1 MNPIATL
8 TKLCRLC
15 GTSNLS
21 ALMDLGKLSLTGVF
35 LAPGE
40 NAPKAELVLAQCSNC
55 HLVQLLHSYP
65 PELLYGANYGYE
77 SHLNLNMVSHLQAK
91 AKNLEKQYIR
101 AEKQAVV
108 VDIAS
113 NDGILLSGY
122 QDKNIIKIGID
133 PLINILEDYY
143 PADSIKILEYFSANV
158 YWENFNKPAD
168 LVTSVSVIYD
178 LEAPIKFANDVFQ
191 ILSDGGIWHFE
202 QSYLPT
208 MVATTSYDTICHEH
222 LLYFSLHDLRFLLNN
237 SGFQLI
243 DATLNSTNGGS
254 IAITAKKSHLIEP
267 VDPFV
272 DFLLAREVKLGFQNG
287 SAMEKFVHEALTHR
301 DNIKD
306 IIYNYKILDFNI
318 FGLGASTKGN
328 VLLQW
333 AELNGNFIN
342 SIGDINPK
350 KFGKLTPGSAI
361 PIVPEEE
368 ILKMGNKKSIALV
381 LPWHFRSGIL
391 DRAES
396 FLSNGGKLLFPL
408 PNIEV
413 VGN

>member
-1 MNPIATL
+1 MNSIATF

-15 GTSNLS
+15 GNSNLS
-21 ALMDLGKLSLTGVF
+21 VLLDLGKLSLTGVF
-35 LAPGE
+35 LAPGD
-40 NAPKAELVLAQCSNC
+40 NAPKAELVLAQCPNC
-55 HLVQLLHSYP
+55 HLVQLQHSYP

-77 SHLNLNMVSHLQAK
+77 SHLNQSMVSHLQAK
-91 AKNLEKQYIR
+91 AKNLEKQYIK
-101 AEKQAVV
+101 AEKKAVV

-122 QDKNIIKIGID
+122 QGKNITKIGID

-143 PADSIKILEYFSANV
+143 PADSIKISAYFSANV

-168 LVTSVSVIYD
+168 LVSSVSVIYD
-178 LEAPIKFANDVFQ
+178 LEAPIKFANDVYQ

-208 MVATTSYDTICHEH
+208 MVTTNSYDTICHEH

-254 IAITAKKSHLIEP
+254 IAITAKKSHLVEQ
-267 VDPFV
+267 VDPFI
-272 DFLLAREVKLGFQNG
+272 DFLLAREIKLGFQNG
-287 SAMEKFVHEALTHR
+287 SAMERFVNQALTHR
-301 DNIKD
+301 DNLKD
-306 IIYNYKILDFNI
+306 IIYSYKSLDFNI

-333 AELNGNFIN
+333 AELNSDIIN

-350 KFGKLTPGSAI
+350 KFGKLTPGSFI
-361 PIVPEEE
+361 PIVPEED

-381 LPWHFRSGIL
+381 LPWHFRLGIV
-391 DRAES
+391 DRAGS

-408 PNIEV
+408 PNIEI

>member
-1 MNPIATL
+1 
-8 TKLCRLC
+8 
-15 GTSNLS
+15 
-21 ALMDLGKLSLTGVF
+21 
-35 LAPGE
+35 
-40 NAPKAELVLAQCSNC
+40 
-55 HLVQLLHSYP
+55 
-65 PELLYGANYGYE
+65 
-77 SHLNLNMVSHLQAK
+77 
-91 AKNLEKQYIR
+91 
-101 AEKQAVV
+101 
-108 VDIAS
+108 
-113 NDGILLSGY
+113 
-122 QDKNIIKIGID
+122 
-133 PLINILEDYY
+133 
-143 PADSIKILEYFSANV
+143 
-158 YWENFNKPAD
+158 
-168 LVTSVSVIYD
+168 
-178 LEAPIKFANDVFQ
+178 
-191 ILSDGGIWHFE
+191 
-202 QSYLPT
+202 

-254 IAITAKKSHLIEP
+254 IAITAKKSNLIEP

-306 IIYNYKILDFNI
+306 IVYNYKVLDFNI

-391 DRAES
+391 DRAEN

>member
-1 MNPIATL
+1 
-8 TKLCRLC
+8 
-15 GTSNLS
+15 
-21 ALMDLGKLSLTGVF
+21 
-35 LAPGE
+35 
-40 NAPKAELVLAQCSNC
+40 
-55 HLVQLLHSYP
+55 LLHSYP

-91 AKNLEKQYIR
+91 AKNLEKQYTR

-113 NDGILLSGY
+113 NDGTLLNGY

-143 PADSIKILEYFSANV
+143 PADSIKISEYFSASV
-158 YWENFNKPAD
+158 YWKNFNKPAD

-254 IAITAKKSHLIEP
+254 IAITAKKSNLVEP

-272 DFLLAREVKLGFQNG
+272 DFLLAREIKLGFQNG

-301 DNIKD
+301 DDIKD
-306 IIYNYKILDFNI
+306 IVYKYKFLDFNI

-333 AELNGNFIN
+333 AGLNGNFIN

-368 ILKMGNKKSIALV
+368 ILKTGNKKSIALV